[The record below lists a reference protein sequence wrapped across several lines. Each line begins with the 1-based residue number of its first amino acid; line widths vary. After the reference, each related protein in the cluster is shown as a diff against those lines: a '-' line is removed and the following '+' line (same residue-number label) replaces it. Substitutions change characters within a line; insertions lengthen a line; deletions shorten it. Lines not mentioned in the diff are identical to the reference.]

1 MRLNTG
7 LQLII
12 VESIDNDM
20 SHQIIG
26 CQLFIEET
34 EEVMEN
40 RLYMLTSQYETF
52 KSNPDK
58 TLTSVFE
65 RYT

>member
-12 VESIDNDM
+12 VEPIDNDM

-26 CQLFIEET
+26 CEHET
-34 EEVMEN
+34 KKVMEN
-40 RLYMLTSQYETF
+40 RLYMLTFQYETF